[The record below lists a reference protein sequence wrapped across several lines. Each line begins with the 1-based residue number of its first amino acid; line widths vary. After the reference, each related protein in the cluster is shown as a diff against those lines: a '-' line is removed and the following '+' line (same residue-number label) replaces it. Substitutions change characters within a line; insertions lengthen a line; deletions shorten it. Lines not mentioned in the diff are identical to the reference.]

1 MAVPD
6 EIGGGRS
13 KAPTVALGRGR
24 AEWILMATIRFGAWA
39 AVGIGG
45 LGLLVGRRVSASA
58 ALEDLEYLYAF
69 ADRASVL
76 RVLRPVHPLV
86 VLGIILANAVLL
98 AYIAYLVRR
107 QIYVYRR
114 TEARLRKQI
123 SEITLLQEAISAIHD
138 LRSEDALQS
147 VVEIVTHVMGFQRAA
162 LYLGDQVKAM
172 YTRYYS
178 SCRLLSKEAPISPI
192 VIDDELYNV
201 LIKLQNPIVINC
213 APGAANAPGR
223 EGAQIVV
230 PLCGDSGTLGILVAD
245 SHDRQASCQ
254 SDKEMLARLARS
266 AVVAIENASL
276 HRDMQRMANRDGLT
290 NLYNYRCFQESLRET
305 LKAAGDL
312 SVSLLMIEIDKFKRY
327 NDTYGHRQ
335 GDKALCSLAQALQAC
350 TAPWKAMVARYGGDE
365 FVVIL
370 PQVGQKE
377 SIQVA
382 RTVHQQVYRQT
393 KAALAEH
400 SLPPVTM
407 SIGVATFPD
416 DVPNADE
423 LIEAADRA
431 MYMVKYRGGNRVYA
445 YSESGTT

>member
-1 MAVPD
+1 M
-6 EIGGGRS
+6 
-13 KAPTVALGRGR
+13 T
-24 AEWILMATIRFGAWA
+24 TIRFGVWG

-45 LGLLVGRRVSASA
+45 LGLLVGASASASA
-58 ALEDLEYLYAF
+58 ALEDLKYLYAF
-69 ADRASVL
+69 ADRASIL
-76 RVLRPVHPLV
+76 RSLRPVHPLV
-86 VLGIILANAVLL
+86 VLGIMLANAALL

-107 QIYVYRR
+107 QIFVYRQN
-114 TEARLRKQI
+114 EARLRKQI

-138 LRSEDALQS
+138 LRSEGALQS

-172 YTRYYS
+172 YPRYYS
-178 SCRLLSKEAPISPI
+178 SCRLPSQDAHMSPI
-192 VIDDELYNV
+192 LIDDELYNV
-201 LIKLQNPIVINC
+201 LIKLQNPLVVNC
-213 APGAANAPGR
+213 VAGVVNAPDR

-230 PLCGDSGTLGILVAD
+230 PLCGDSGNLGLLVAD
-245 SHDRQASCQ
+245 LHDRRASCQ

-290 NLYNYRCFQESLRET
+290 NLYNYRYFQKSLRET
-305 LKAAGDL
+305 LKAAGDRDP
-312 SVSLLMIEIDKFKRY
+312 VSLLMIEIDKFKRY

-335 GDKALCSLAQALQAC
+335 GDKALCSLARALQAC

-370 PQVGQKE
+370 PQVGQQE
-377 SIQVA
+377 SFKVA
-382 RTVHQQVYRQT
+382 QIVHQQVYRQT
-393 KAALAEH
+393 MAALAEH
-400 SLPPVTM
+400 DLPPVTM
-407 SIGVATFPD
+407 SIGAATFPD

-431 MYMVKYRGGNRVYA
+431 MYMVKYKGGNRVYV